1 MSLSTIPV
9 AAVLG
14 HPINHSKS
22 PKLHNYWL
30 SLFNID
36 GYYIPLDIDPR
47 YFENSV
53 RALSGLGFVGANV
66 TIPYKEKVLKIA
78 DKISD
83 RAAIIGAANTLTF
96 LQDGTIYADNTDGY
110 GFLQNIKCKYN
121 DWSAGEGTSVVF
133 GAGGASRAILG
144 ALIEDGAN
152 EVILANRTRSRA
164 DQLRSDFGAKIKVV
178 DWMKVQNY
186 LSDASTVINA
196 TSLGMD
202 GKAELPIPLQGLK
215 KNTLVT
221 DIVYTPLNT
230 PLLENA
236 AKRGCR
242 TVDGLGML
250 IHQAIP
256 GFERWFGM
264 KPDVSENL
272 RKLLIS
278 Q

>member
-30 SLFNID
+30 SLFDID
-36 GYYIPLDIDPR
+36 GHYIPLDIDPR
-47 YFENSV
+47 NFENSI

-202 GKAELPIPLQGLK
+202 GKADLPIPLQGLN

>member
-1 MSLSTIPV
+1 MSLPTIPV

-47 YFENSV
+47 NFENSI

-96 LQDGTIYADNTDGY
+96 LQDGSIYADNTDGY

-121 DWSAGEGTSVVF
+121 DWTAGEGTSVVF

-256 GFERWFGM
+256 GFERWFGV

-272 RKLLIS
+272 RELLIS

>member
-36 GYYIPLDIDPR
+36 GYYRPLDIDPR

-96 LQDGTIYADNTDGY
+96 LQDGSIYADNTDGY

-121 DWSAGEGTSVVF
+121 DWTAGEGTSVVF

-202 GKAELPIPLQGLK
+202 GKADLPIPLQGLN

-256 GFERWFGM
+256 GFERWFGV
-264 KPDVSENL
+264 KPDVSEKL
-272 RKLLIS
+272 RELLIS

>member
-1 MSLSTIPV
+1 MSISTIPV

-121 DWSAGEGTSVVF
+121 DWTAGEGTSVVF

-202 GKAELPIPLQGLK
+202 GKADLPIPLQGLN

-256 GFERWFGM
+256 GFERWFGV
-264 KPDVSENL
+264 KPDVSEKL
-272 RKLLIS
+272 RELLIS

>member
-30 SLFNID
+30 SLFNIG

-47 YFENSV
+47 NFENSI

-96 LQDGTIYADNTDGY
+96 LQDGRIYADNTDGY

-178 DWMKVQNY
+178 DWTKVQNY

-196 TSLGMD
+196 TSLGMG
-202 GKAELPIPLQGLK
+202 GKEELPIPLQGLR

-256 GFERWFGM
+256 GFERWFGV

-272 RKLLIS
+272 RELLIS

>member
-202 GKAELPIPLQGLK
+202 GKADLPIPLQGLN

>member
-47 YFENSV
+47 NFENSI

-96 LQDGTIYADNTDGY
+96 LQDGRIYADNTDGY

-144 ALIEDGAN
+144 ALIEDGAK

-202 GKAELPIPLQGLK
+202 GRAELPISLQGLK

-230 PLLENA
+230 TLLENA

-256 GFERWFGM
+256 GFERWFGV
-264 KPDVSENL
+264 KPDVSEKL
-272 RKLLIS
+272 RELLIS

>member
-14 HPINHSKS
+14 HPINHSRS

-47 YFENSV
+47 NFENSI

-96 LQDGTIYADNTDGY
+96 LQDGRIYADNTDGY

-121 DWSAGEGTSVVF
+121 DWTAGEGTSVVF

-152 EVILANRTRSRA
+152 DVILANRTRSRA

>member
-47 YFENSV
+47 NFENSI

-96 LQDGTIYADNTDGY
+96 LQDGRIYADNTDGY

-230 PLLENA
+230 PLLKNA

-272 RKLLIS
+272 RKFLIN

>member
-1 MSLSTIPV
+1 MSISTIPV

-30 SLFNID
+30 SLFDID
-36 GYYIPLDIDPR
+36 GHYIPLDIDPR
-47 YFENSV
+47 NFENSI

-236 AKRGCR
+236 VKRGCR

>member
-30 SLFNID
+30 SLLNID

-47 YFENSV
+47 NFENSI
-53 RALSGLGFVGANV
+53 RALGGIGFVGANV

-83 RAAIIGAANTLTF
+83 RAAVIGAANTLTF
-96 LQDGTIYADNTDGY
+96 LQDGRIYADNTDGY

-221 DIVYTPLNT
+221 DIVYTPLET
-230 PLLENA
+230 PLLKSA
-236 AKRGCR
+236 AKTGCR

-256 GFERWFGM
+256 GFERWFGV

-272 RKLLIS
+272 RELLIS
-278 Q
+278 R

>member
-1 MSLSTIPV
+1 MSISTIPV

-30 SLFNID
+30 SLFDID
-36 GYYIPLDIDPR
+36 GHYIPLDIDPR
-47 YFENSV
+47 NFENSI

-96 LQDGTIYADNTDGY
+96 LQDGRIYADNTDGY

-236 AKRGCR
+236 AKKGCR

>member
-1 MSLSTIPV
+1 MSLPTIPV

-36 GYYIPLDIDPR
+36 GYYIPLDIDPKN
-47 YFENSV
+47 FEDSI

-66 TIPYKEKVLKIA
+66 TIPYKEKILKIA

-96 LQDGTIYADNTDGY
+96 LPNGRIYADNTDGY
-110 GFLQNIKCKYN
+110 GFLQNIKTKYK
-121 DWSAGEGTSVVF
+121 DWSASEGMSVVF

-144 ALIEDGAN
+144 ALLEDGSN

-186 LSDASTVINA
+186 LGDASTVINA

-202 GKAELPIPLQGLK
+202 GQAELPIPLSGLK

-221 DIVYTPLNT
+221 DIVYTPLKT
-230 PLLENA
+230 SFLEHA

-256 GFERWFGM
+256 GFERWFGV

-272 RKLLIS
+272 RELLIS

>member
-14 HPINHSKS
+14 HPIDHSKS

-30 SLFNID
+30 SLFNIG

-47 YFENSV
+47 NFENSI
-53 RALSGLGFVGANV
+53 RALIDLGFVGANV

-96 LQDGTIYADNTDGY
+96 LQDGRIYADNTDGY

-178 DWMKVQNY
+178 DWTKVQNY
-186 LSDASTVINA
+186 LSDASTVINE

-202 GKAELPIPLQGLK
+202 GKEELPISLQGLR

-256 GFERWFGM
+256 GFERWFGV

-272 RKLLIS
+272 RELLIS